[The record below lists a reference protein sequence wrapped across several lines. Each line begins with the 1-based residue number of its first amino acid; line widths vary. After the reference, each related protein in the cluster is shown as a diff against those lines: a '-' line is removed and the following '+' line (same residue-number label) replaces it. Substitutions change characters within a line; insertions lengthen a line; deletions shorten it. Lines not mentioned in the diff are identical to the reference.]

1 MEIPEYE
8 QSWVAA
14 LNRGDAAAAH
24 GIFAPDCVIHI
35 NGGDKPDLSVTEFVG
50 LVSALLSAFPDL
62 QLRIEDAAVAGD
74 KVAFR
79 WSAEGTHSGAF
90 GPLAAT
96 GRLVVVNGLILDH
109 VSDGKVAERWEVWD
123 QAGLMQQLGV
133 G

>member
-24 GIFAPDCVIHI
+24 GIFAPHCMIHM
-35 NGGDKPDLSVTEFVG
+35 NGGHKTDLNVTEFVG
-50 LVSALLSAFPDL
+50 LVSALLSAFPGL
-62 QLRIEDAAVAGD
+62 QFRIEDAAVARD

-79 WSAEGTHSGAF
+79 WIAEGTHSGAF

-96 GRLVVVNGLILDH
+96 GRRVVVNRLILDH
-109 VSDGKVAERWEVWD
+109 VSAGKVTERWEIWD